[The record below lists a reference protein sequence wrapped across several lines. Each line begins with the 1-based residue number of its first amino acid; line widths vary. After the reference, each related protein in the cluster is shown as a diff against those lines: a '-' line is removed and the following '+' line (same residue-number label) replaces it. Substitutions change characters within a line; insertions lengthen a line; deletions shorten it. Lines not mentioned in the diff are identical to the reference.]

1 MLEVLPK
8 YTITK
13 SIKTQSLLYYFKKK
27 KAYIGFKSN
36 SKIQTKIK
44 TDPIDQN
51 MRTKFRGREGTGKQS
66 IF

>member
-13 SIKTQSLLYYFKKK
+13 SIKTQSPFYYFLK

-36 SKIQTKIK
+36 SKILAKIK

-51 MRTKFRGREGTGKQS
+51 MRTKFRGREGAGK
-66 IF
+66 